1 MAPNASISDVPAGSL
16 PHLAIMDKLTE
27 YPIVNSAIGYAN
39 DRYAALKSSHHL
51 VNSTLDRAEKSLQ
64 LVVNNGVVPV
74 LNKLEQPSKYLYLF
88 PHLSSLFRILT
99 FYRYPLSPLFFLSS
113 LR

>member
-1 MAPNASISDVPAGSL
+1 MAPNAQSSVSDVAASL

-74 LNKLEQPSKYLYLF
+74 LNKLEQPSKF
-88 PHLSSLFRILT
+88 SLSKLSL
-99 FYRYPLSPLFFLSS
+99 
-113 LR
+113 